1 MKINGNEI
9 RPGNVIQHKG
19 ELWVAVKV
27 NHVKP
32 GKGGAFAQV
41 ELKGIVSNTKL
52 NERFRS
58 AETVERIRL
67 EQKNYQ
73 FLYKQDDMLVFMDNE
88 TFEQLELMADFVGD
102 RARFL
107 QDGMNVQVES
117 HEGTPLG
124 ISLPQFVTLQVSETE
139 PVVKGQTAANSF
151 KPAVLENGIKVMVP
165 PFISEGENIVVDTG
179 EITYFKRAD

>member
-1 MKINGNEI
+1 M
-9 RPGNVIQHKG
+9 
-19 ELWVAVKV
+19 
-27 NHVKP
+27 
-32 GKGGAFAQV
+32 
-41 ELKGIVSNTKL
+41 
-52 NERFRS
+52 
-58 AETVERIRL
+58 
-67 EQKNYQ
+67 
-73 FLYKQDDMLVFMDNE
+73 
-88 TFEQLELMADFVGD
+88 
-102 RARFL
+102 
-107 QDGMNVQVES
+107 QVES